1 MGLMAQTA
9 QTIQWTY
16 EDYLAFP
23 EDGKRYEIIGGDCF
37 MSPAPRT
44 RHQRVSLKLA
54 TALEIYLTRHKAGV
68 VFDAPTDV
76 VLSKVDVV
84 QPDLLVIL
92 AARASIITE
101 KNIQGA
107 PDLVIEILSETT
119 RKTDEVVKKKL
130 YERYGVSEY
139 WIVDPELALV
149 KIYRLT
155 DGRYAKAEERA
166 EERGETV
173 TTALLPGLDI
183 SLTELFA

>member
-1 MGLMAQTA
+1 MGDLA
-9 QTIQWTY
+9 QTIPWTY

-23 EDGKRYEIIGGDCF
+23 EDGKRYEIIEGDCY

-44 RHQRVSLKLA
+44 KHQDISFRLTSFLYR
-54 TALEIYLTRHKAGV
+54 YLRKTRQGRA
-68 VFDAPTDV
+68 FAAPTDV
-76 VLSKVDVV
+76 ILSDINIV

-92 AARASIITE
+92 AARTSIITDA
-101 KNIQGA
+101 NIQGA

-130 YERYGVSEY
+130 YERHGVLEY

-166 EERGETV
+166 EERGETL

-183 SLTELFA
+183 SLTELFT

>member
-1 MGLMAQTA
+1 MGEPA
-9 QTIQWTY
+9 QTIPWTY

-23 EDGKRYEIIGGDCF
+23 EDGKRYEIIEGDCL

-44 RHQRVSLKLA
+44 KHQDISFRLTSFLYRHLQKSRQGRA
-54 TALEIYLTRHKAGV
+54 FA
-68 VFDAPTDV
+68 APTDV
-76 VLSKVDVV
+76 ILSDINIV
-84 QPDLLVIL
+84 QPDILVVL
-92 AARASIITE
+92 AARTSIITE

-107 PDLVIEILSETT
+107 PDIVIEIISETS
-119 RKTDEVVKKKL
+119 RKTDEITKKKL

-155 DGRYAKAEERA
+155 DGRYGRAEERA

-183 SLTELFA
+183 SLTELFE

>member
-1 MGLMAQTA
+1 MGTSAPV
-9 QTIQWTY
+9 IQWTY

-23 EDGKRYEIIGGDCF
+23 EDGKRYEIIEGDCF

-44 RHQRVSLKLA
+44 RHQAISLRLTYFLYDYLRDTKLG
-54 TALEIYLTRHKAGV
+54 H

-76 VLSKVDVV
+76 IFSETNIV
-84 QPDLLVIL
+84 QPDVLVVL
-92 AARASIITE
+92 AARAAIITE

-119 RKTDEVVKKKL
+119 RKMDEVVKKKL
-130 YERYGVSEY
+130 YERYGVLEY

-155 DGRYAKAEERA
+155 DGRYGRAEERA
-166 EERGETV
+166 QERGETV
-173 TTALLPGLDI
+173 TTVLLPGLDI
-183 SLTELFA
+183 ALTELFE

>member
-1 MGLMAQTA
+1 MTQIA

-16 EDYLAFP
+16 EDYLSFP
-23 EDGKRYEIIGGDCF
+23 EDGKRYEIIEGDCF

-44 RHQRVSLKLA
+44 RHQKISFRLGYFLQD
-54 TALEIYLTRHKAGV
+54 YLQRTKAGEA
-68 VFDAPTDV
+68 FDAPTDV
-76 VLSKVDVV
+76 VLSATNIV

-92 AARASIITE
+92 AVRTFMITE

-119 RKTDEVVKKKL
+119 RKMDEVVKKKL
-130 YERYGVSEY
+130 YERHGVLEY
-139 WIVDPELALV
+139 WIVDPDLALV

-155 DGRYAKAEERA
+155 DGRYGRAEERA
-166 EERGETV
+166 QERGETV

-183 SLTELFA
+183 SLTELFE

>member
-1 MGLMAQTA
+1 MAQTA

-23 EDGKRYEIIGGDCF
+23 EDGKRYEIIEGDCF
-37 MSPAPRT
+37 MSPAPT
-44 RHQRVSLKLA
+44 TKHQRISRRLLYV
-54 TALEIYLTRHKAGV
+54 LEDYFLRTKAGE

-76 VLSKVDVV
+76 ILSDINIV
-84 QPDLLVIL
+84 QPDILVVL
-92 AARASIITE
+92 AARGSIITE

-107 PDLVIEILSETT
+107 PDLVIEIISEST
-119 RKTDEVVKKKL
+119 RKTDETTKKKI
-130 YERYGVSEY
+130 YEQYGVLEY

-155 DGRYAKAEERA
+155 DGRYGRAEERA

-173 TTALLPGLDI
+173 TTVLLPGLDI
-183 SLTELFA
+183 SLTEVFA

>member
-1 MGLMAQTA
+1 MASSA
-9 QTIQWTY
+9 QAIQWTY

-23 EDGKRYEIIGGDCF
+23 EDGKRYEIIEGDCF

-54 TALEIYLTRHKAGV
+54 TALEIHLTRHKAGV

-84 QPDLLVIL
+84 QPDLLVVL
-92 AARASIITE
+92 ATRTFIITE

-130 YERYGVSEY
+130 YERHGVLEY

-149 KIYRLT
+149 KIYRLS
-155 DGRYAKAEERA
+155 DGRYERAEERA
-166 EERGETV
+166 EERGEALSTL
-173 TTALLPGLDI
+173 LLPGLTV
-183 SLTELFA
+183 SLADLFE

>member
-1 MGLMAQTA
+1 MGEAA
-9 QTIQWTY
+9 QTIPWTY

-23 EDGKRYEIIGGDCF
+23 EDGKRYEIIEGDYH

-44 RHQRVSLKLA
+44 RHQDISGNLFSLLKVYFKGTKKGRVFA
-54 TALEIYLTRHKAGV
+54 
-68 VFDAPTDV
+68 APTDV
-76 VLSKVDVV
+76 ILSDINIV

-92 AARASIITE
+92 AARTSIITE

-130 YERYGVSEY
+130 YERYGVLEY

-155 DGRYAKAEERA
+155 DGRYAKAEEVA
-166 EERGETV
+166 EERGETL
-173 TTALLPGLDI
+173 TTVLLPGLDI
-183 SLTELFA
+183 SLTELLT

>member
-1 MGLMAQTA
+1 MGEPA
-9 QTIQWTY
+9 QTIPWTY

-23 EDGKRYEIIGGDCF
+23 EDVKRYEIIEGDYY

-44 RHQRVSLKLA
+44 RHQKISFRLGYFLQY
-54 TALEIYLTRHKAGV
+54 YLQRTKAGEA
-68 VFDAPTDV
+68 FDAPTDV
-76 VLSKVDVV
+76 ILSDTNVV
-84 QPDLLVIL
+84 QPDLLVVL

-107 PDLVIEILSETT
+107 PDMVIEILSETT

-130 YERYGVSEY
+130 YERHGVLEY
-139 WIVDPELALV
+139 WIVDPDLALV

-166 EERGETV
+166 EERGETL
-173 TTALLPGLDI
+173 TTVLLPGLDI
-183 SLTELFA
+183 SLTELFE

>member
-1 MGLMAQTA
+1 MGEPA
-9 QTIQWTY
+9 QTIPWTY

-23 EDGKRYEIIGGDCF
+23 EDGKRYEIVEGDCY

-44 RHQRVSLKLA
+44 RHQDISLRLAYFFYDYLRHTKLG
-54 TALEIYLTRHKAGV
+54 H

-76 VLSKVDVV
+76 ILSDTNIV
-84 QPDLLVIL
+84 QPDLLVVL

-107 PDLVIEILSETT
+107 PDIVIEILSETT
-119 RKTDEVVKKKL
+119 RKTDEITKKKL
-130 YERYGVSEY
+130 YERYGVLEY

-149 KIYRLT
+149 KIYRMA

-166 EERGETV
+166 EERGETL

-183 SLTELFA
+183 SLTEVFA

>member
-1 MGLMAQTA
+1 MAQTA

-23 EDGKRYEIIGGDCF
+23 EDGKRYEIIEGDCF

-44 RHQRVSLKLA
+44 RHQQVSRNLLTILHTYLKRTKLG
-54 TALEIYLTRHKAGV
+54 E
-68 VFDAPTDV
+68 VFDAPADV
-76 VLSKVDVV
+76 IFSDTNIV
-84 QPDLLVIL
+84 QPDLLVVL
-92 AARASIITE
+92 AARTSIITE
-101 KNIQGA
+101 KNIQGV

-119 RKTDEVVKKKL
+119 RKMDEVVKKKL
-130 YERYGVSEY
+130 YERHGVLEY

-166 EERGETV
+166 QERGETV
-173 TTALLPGLDI
+173 TTVLLPGLDI
-183 SLTELFA
+183 SLTELFE

>member
-1 MGLMAQTA
+1 MGEAA
-9 QTIQWTY
+9 QTIPWTY
-16 EDYLAFP
+16 EDYLLFP
-23 EDGKRYEIIGGDCF
+23 EDGKRYEIIEGDYY

-44 RHQRVSLKLA
+44 RHQEVSGNLLYFLKAYFKRTKRGRVFA
-54 TALEIYLTRHKAGV
+54 
-68 VFDAPTDV
+68 APTDV
-76 VLSKVDVV
+76 ILSDISIV

-92 AARASIITE
+92 AARTSIITE
-101 KNIQGA
+101 KNIHGA

-139 WIVDPELALV
+139 WIVDPDLALV
-149 KIYRLT
+149 KIYRMT

-166 EERGETV
+166 QERGETL

-183 SLTELFA
+183 SLTELFE

>member
-1 MGLMAQTA
+1 MGEPA
-9 QTIQWTY
+9 QTIPWTY
-16 EDYLAFP
+16 EDYLLFP
-23 EDGKRYEIIGGDCF
+23 EDGKRYEIIEGDCY
-37 MSPAPRT
+37 MSPSPST
-44 RHQRVSLKLA
+44 RHQKISFRLG
-54 TALEIYLTRHKAGV
+54 YLLQDYLQSTKAGEA
-68 VFDAPTDV
+68 FDAPMDV
-76 VLSKVDVV
+76 VLSATNIV

-92 AARASIITE
+92 AVRTFMITE

-130 YERYGVSEY
+130 YERHGVLEY

-149 KIYRLT
+149 KIYRLS

-166 EERGETV
+166 EERGETL

-183 SLTELFA
+183 SLTELFT

>member
-1 MGLMAQTA
+1 MAQTA

-23 EDGKRYEIIGGDCF
+23 EDGKRYEIIEGDCF

-44 RHQRVSLKLA
+44 KHQIVSANLL
-54 TALEIYLTRHKAGV
+54 TFLNIYLRRTRAGK

-76 VLSKVDVV
+76 ILSDTNVV
-84 QPDLLVIL
+84 QPDLLVVL
-92 AARASIITE
+92 AARAAIITE

-119 RKTDEVVKKKL
+119 RKMDEVVKKKL
-130 YERYGVSEY
+130 YERHGVLEY
-139 WIVDPELALV
+139 WVVDPELALV

-155 DGRYAKAEERA
+155 NGRYAKAEERA
-166 EERGETV
+166 EERGETLA
-173 TTALLPGLDI
+173 TALLPGLDI
-183 SLTELFA
+183 SLTELFE